1 MFDLNNTDIF
11 NEHCLPTTFCIRK
24 YGELQFLILVRGGR
38 KKKRKE
44 RKETLILFRPV
55 HSEMSF
61 ADLLSEIGTCVRN
74 IC

>member
-11 NEHCLPTTFCIRK
+11 NEHCLPTTLCVRK
-24 YGELQFLILVRGGR
+24 YGELQVLTLGRG
-38 KKKRKE
+38 KKKKE
-44 RKETLILFRPV
+44 REENPVLFRPV
-55 HSEMSF
+55 HFEMSF

>member
-11 NEHCLPTTFCIRK
+11 NEHCLPTTLHSQIWGAASSDSRE
-24 YGELQFLILVRGGR
+24 G
-38 KKKRKE
+38 KKKKGE
-44 RKETLILFRPV
+44 ENPVLFRPV
-55 HSEMSF
+55 HFEMSF